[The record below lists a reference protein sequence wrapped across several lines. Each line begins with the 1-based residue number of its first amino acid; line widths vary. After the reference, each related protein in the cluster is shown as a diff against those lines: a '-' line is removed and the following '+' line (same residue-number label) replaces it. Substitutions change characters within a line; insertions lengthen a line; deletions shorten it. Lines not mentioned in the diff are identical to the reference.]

1 MINLDFTELNKKTI
15 CNIRDYI
22 VILKEINED
31 IKKSKNKEIFQ
42 DKLKTL
48 RKTIVQG
55 DGMLNN
61 ISSIVHT
68 ANMVF
73 DKCYV
78 FVENKNLNN
87 LFCRIEKILDSQM
100 ISKFSENIS
109 KASEKTELAFN
120 EIDKDFIHMEA
131 EKCFEKNKNNIDLLL
146 HFFDT
151 FIKIIKIFIM
161 IDEKVAIDIKTD
173 KEELA
178 PRELNRFINK
188 NFYEIE
194 KLLSNLKTTD

>member
-87 LFCRIEKILDSQM
+87 LFFRIEKILDSQM

-109 KASEKTELAFN
+109 KASEKAELAFN

-131 EKCFEKNKNNIDLLL
+131 EKCFEKNENNIDLLL